1 MARTIST
8 TPIAKDAARTV
19 ERRTRRVVIEST
31 ADGRFRLT
39 AERED
44 VTWIGDDLIGAP
56 VAAGNIV
63 LSHDEIVG
71 SKDFTSVVAAI
82 SGAIDAKDEAM
93 EKAAAQSAE
102 VAATE
107 AAAVAAAV
115 AVTGEAAPIAAK
127 PA

>member
-8 TPIAKDAARTV
+8 TPIKDAARTV

-39 AERED
+39 AEREE
-44 VTWIGDDLIGAP
+44 VTWIGDEMIGAP

-71 SKDFTSVVAAI
+71 SKDFASVVAAI

-93 EKAAAQSAE
+93 EKAAAES
-102 VAATE
+102 
-107 AAAVAAAV
+107 AAVAAK
-115 AVTGEAAPIAAK
+115 EAAAEAARAAE